1 MFCPNCG
8 ASVQGRFC
16 AKCGTSVDAAAA
28 PSGAAAPGA
37 QAYSTGATP
46 GAQPYAAPTAT
57 SSGIAPNVAGTLS
70 YLLGF
75 ITGILFLVLAP
86 YNQDK
91 FVRFHAFQSIFL
103 SVAWFAVNIA
113 QAMLWVILPWG
124 VASMLS
130 MLIGLAFF
138 AAVIFLMIKAYQ
150 GERFKLPLIG
160 DLAEKQA

>member
-16 AKCGTSVDAAAA
+16 AKCGTSIDAAAA
-28 PSGAAAPGA
+28 PAGAV
-37 QAYSTGATP
+37 P
-46 GAQPYAAPTAT
+46 GAQPYAAPSTTA
-57 SSGIAPNVAGTLS
+57 GAMAPNVAGALS

-103 SVAWFAVNIA
+103 NAAWIVVWIVEM
-113 QAMLWVILPWG
+113 MLFMILPW
-124 VASMLS
+124 ALTTILS
-130 MLIGLAFF
+130 MLAMLLSLAFLG
-138 AAVIFLMIKAYQ
+138 VWILLMVKAYQ
-150 GERFKLPLIG
+150 GERFKLPIIG

>member
-16 AKCGTSVDAAAA
+16 AKCGTSMDAAAA
-28 PSGAAAPGA
+28 PAGAAAPE
-37 QAYSTGATP
+37 
-46 GAQPYAAPTAT
+46 AQPYTAPAATA
-57 SSGIAPNVAGTLS
+57 GAMAPNVAGALA
-70 YLLGF
+70 YLVGF

-103 SVAWFAVNIA
+103 NAAWIAVWMV
-113 QAMLWVILPWG
+113 QTMMFVILPWG
-124 VASMLS
+124 LSTILGLLGMLLS
-130 MLIGLAFF
+130 LAFF
-138 AAVIFLMIKAYQ
+138 ALWIVMMVKAYQ
-150 GERFKLPLIG
+150 GERFKLPIIG

>member
-28 PSGAAAPGA
+28 PPPGAQSYNTGTAPGA
-37 QAYSTGATP
+37 HPYSAPVATA
-46 GAQPYAAPTAT
+46 G
-57 SSGIAPNVAGTLS
+57 GMAPNVAGALS

-75 ITGILFLVLAP
+75 ITGILFLVLTP

-103 SVAWFAVNIA
+103 NAAWIA
-113 QAMLWVILPWG
+113 FWIVETIIMMMLPWG
-124 VASMLS
+124 LVTVLSLVAMLLS
-130 MLIGLAFF
+130 LAFLGLW
-138 AAVIFLMIKAYQ
+138 ILLMVKAYQ
-150 GERFKLPLIG
+150 GERFKLPIIG

>member
-8 ASVQGRFC
+8 ASVEGRFC
-16 AKCGTSVDAAAA
+16 AKCGTSVTAGAG
-28 PSGAAAPGA
+28 PSGAAPPP
-37 QAYSTGATP
+37 P
-46 GAQPYAAPTAT
+46 GAQPYGAPTAT
-57 SSGIAPNVAGTLS
+57 STGMTPNLAGTLS

-103 SVAWFAVNIA
+103 SVAWFILNIIVS
-113 QAMLWVILPWG
+113 MMIVVILPWG
-124 VASMLS
+124 MSAMLS
-130 MLIGLAFF
+130 MLLGLAFL
-138 AAVIFLMIKAYQ
+138 VVWILMMVKAYQ
-150 GERFKLPLIG
+150 GERFKLPVIG